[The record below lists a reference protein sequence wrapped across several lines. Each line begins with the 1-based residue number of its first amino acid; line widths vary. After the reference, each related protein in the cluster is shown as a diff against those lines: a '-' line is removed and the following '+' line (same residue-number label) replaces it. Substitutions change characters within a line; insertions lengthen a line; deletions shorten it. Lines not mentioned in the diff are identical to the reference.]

1 MDKAIEERKNKG
13 TVSKRKKAAVD
24 IKYCVSC
31 GSCVMYCPVGAIS
44 IVGGMYALVN
54 ENQCVGCGK
63 CSKVCP
69 ASVIDMISRE
79 GGNQDNE

>member
-1 MDKAIEERKNKG
+1 MSKIIEEI
-13 TVSKRKKAAVD
+13 KKAKVD
-24 IKYCVSC
+24 INYCVSC
-31 GSCVMYCPVGAIS
+31 GTCVWYCPVGAIS

-54 ENQCVGCGK
+54 EDQCVGCSK

-69 ASVIDMISRE
+69 ASVIDMVSRE